1 LKEAS
6 MPATSLIRTTV
17 LITLTSDR
25 QTQKNTNA
33 LTAILA
39 SVKRDICKYILKQVS
54 SVISQ
59 EVASPLFK
67 NQKCPFVGIWI
78 PWVYTNLPM
87 DCLILM
93 LVLRS
98 PSCPHTTQIGS
109 YILAQRTRV
118 HNTDVATT
126 L

>member
-1 LKEAS
+1 

-33 LTAILA
+33 LAAILA

-67 NQKCPFVGIWI
+67 SAPVVGIWI

-98 PSCPHTTQIGS
+98 PSCPHTTEIGS

-118 HNTDVATT
+118 PNTDVATT

>member
-1 LKEAS
+1 

-39 SVKRDICKYILKQVS
+39 SVKCDIGLCKYILKQVS

-67 NQKCPFVGIWI
+67 SAPVVGIWI

-109 YILAQRTRV
+109 SILAQRTRV
-118 HNTDVATT
+118 PNTDVATT